1 MMLGVS
7 IYPLKQI
14 RVSKGD
20 VYHALKSTDLGYV
33 GFGETYFSWIE
44 YGEVKGWKRH
54 NRMTLN
60 LVVPVGMV
68 KFIIY
73 DDREGSMTYGKFEEV
88 TLSPDSRYYRLTI
101 APGLWLAFCGI
112 AKGKSMLMNVIPEP
126 HDPTES
132 DRKELSEIDRK
143 SVV

>member
-60 LVVPVGMV
+60 LVVP
-68 KFIIY
+68 
-73 DDREGSMTYGKFEEV
+73 
-88 TLSPDSRYYRLTI
+88 
-101 APGLWLAFCGI
+101 
-112 AKGKSMLMNVIPEP
+112 EP

-132 DRKELSEIDRK
+132 DRKELSEIPYIFK
-143 SVV
+143 I

>member
-1 MMLGVS
+1 MMLAVS

-101 APGLWLAFCGI
+101 APGL
-112 AKGKSMLMNVIPEP
+112 
-126 HDPTES
+126 
-132 DRKELSEIDRK
+132 
-143 SVV
+143 